1 MPALHSLLNE
11 PASPLDRIEELA
23 TANDWMVERDG
34 DDEVNMIIEGGWT
47 DLHLCIN
54 WHREYE
60 GLHLACTFDLKIP
73 PARRDEVIRLTALIN
88 EQLYFGHFDVWRN
101 EGVVLFRNGLLL
113 SGGGEATSG
122 QCEALVRLALDSCE
136 RYFPA
141 FQFVSWAGKG
151 AEEALQSSLLE
162 TVGEA

>member
-1 MPALHSLLNE
+1 MPALQSVLNE
-11 PASPLDRIEELA
+11 ASNPLDHIEELA
-23 TANDWMVERDG
+23 MTNDWTVERDG

-54 WHREYE
+54 WHRELE
-60 GLHLACTFDLKIP
+60 GVHLACTFDLKIP
-73 PARRDEVIRLTALIN
+73 AARCEEVSRLSALIN
-88 EQLYFGHFDVWRN
+88 EQLYFGHFDVWRA

-113 SGGGEATSG
+113 TGAEATSG
-122 QCEALVRLALDSCE
+122 QCEALIRLALESCE

-141 FQFVSWAGKG
+141 FQFVIWAGKG
-151 AEEALQSSLLE
+151 AEDALQSSLLE

>member
-1 MPALHSLLNE
+1 MPALLSVLNE
-11 PASPLDRIEELA
+11 ASNPLDQIEELA
-23 TANDWMVERDG
+23 MTNEWMVERDG

-47 DLHLCIN
+47 DMHLCIN
-54 WHREYE
+54 WHRELE

-73 PARRDEVIRLTALIN
+73 AARREEVSRLAALIN
-88 EQLYFGHFDVWRN
+88 EQLYFGHFEVWRG

-113 SGGGEATSG
+113 TGGAEASEG
-122 QCEALVRLALDSCE
+122 QCEALIRLALDSCE

-141 FQFVSWAGKG
+141 FQFVIWAGKG

>member
-1 MPALHSLLNE
+1 MPVLLSAPNE
-11 PASPLDRIEELA
+11 TANPLDQIEELA
-23 TANDWMVERDG
+23 LTNEWMVERDG
-34 DDEVNMIIEGGWT
+34 EDEVNMIIEGGWA

-54 WHREYE
+54 WHRELE
-60 GLHLACTFDLKIP
+60 GLHLACTFDLKVP
-73 PARRDEVIRLTALIN
+73 AARREEVTRLAALIN
-88 EQLYFGHFDVWRN
+88 EQLYFGHFDVWRR

-113 SGGGEATSG
+113 SGGAEVTCG
-122 QCEALVRLALDSCE
+122 QCEALIRLALESCE

-141 FQFVSWAGKG
+141 FQFVIWAGKA

>member
-1 MPALHSLLNE
+1 MPALLSVLNE
-11 PASPLDRIEELA
+11 ASNPLDQIEELA
-23 TANDWMVERDG
+23 MTNEWMVERDG

-47 DLHLCIN
+47 DMHLCIN
-54 WHREYE
+54 WHRELE

-73 PARRDEVIRLTALIN
+73 AARREEVSRLAALIN
-88 EQLYFGHFDVWRN
+88 EQLYFGHFDVWRG

-113 SGGGEATSG
+113 SGGAEVSAG
-122 QCEALVRLALDSCE
+122 QCEALIRLALDSCE

-141 FQFVSWAGKG
+141 FQFVIWAGKG
-151 AEEALQSSLLE
+151 AEDALQSSLLE

>member
-1 MPALHSLLNE
+1 MPALHLLANE
-11 PASPLDRIEELA
+11 PANPLDQIEELA
-23 TANDWMVERDG
+23 TANDWMMERDG

-54 WHREYE
+54 WHRELE
-60 GLHLACTFDLKIP
+60 GLHLACTFDLKSP
-73 PARRDEVIRLTALIN
+73 PARRDEVIRLAALIN
-88 EQLYFGHFDVWRN
+88 EQLYFGHFDVWRK

-113 SGGGEATSG
+113 SGGGEATVG

-141 FQFVSWAGKG
+141 FQFVIWAGKG

-162 TVGEA
+162 SVGEA

>member
-1 MPALHSLLNE
+1 MPALLSVLNE
-11 PASPLDRIEELA
+11 ASNPLDQIEELA
-23 TANDWMVERDG
+23 MTNEWMVERDG
-34 DDEVNMIIEGGWT
+34 EDEVNMIIEGGWA

-54 WHREYE
+54 WHRELE

-73 PARRDEVIRLTALIN
+73 PARREEVSRLTALIN
-88 EQLYFGHFDVWRN
+88 EQLYFGHFDVWRG

-113 SGGGEATSG
+113 SGGAEATCS
-122 QCEALVRLALDSCE
+122 QCEALIRLALESCE

-141 FQFVSWAGKG
+141 FQFVIWAGKG

>member
-1 MPALHSLLNE
+1 MPALQSLVNE
-11 PASPLDRIEELA
+11 PANPLDRIEELA

-54 WHREYE
+54 WHRELE

-73 PARRDEVIRLTALIN
+73 QARRDEVARLSALIN
-88 EQLYFGHFDVWRN
+88 EQLYFGHFDVWRK

-113 SGGGEATSG
+113 AGGGEATGG

-141 FQFVSWAGKG
+141 FQFVIWAGKG

>member
-1 MPALHSLLNE
+1 MPALVSALSEATN
-11 PASPLDRIEELA
+11 PLDQIEELA
-23 TANDWMVERDG
+23 MSNEWMVERDG
-34 DDEVNMIIEGGWT
+34 EDEVSMIIEGGWT

-54 WHREYE
+54 WHRELE
-60 GLHLACTFDLKIP
+60 GLHLACTFDLKAP
-73 PARRDEVIRLTALIN
+73 QPRREEVARLAALIN
-88 EQLYFGHFDVWRN
+88 EQLYFGHFDVWRR

-113 SGGGEATSG
+113 SGGAEATSD
-122 QCEALVRLALDSCE
+122 QCESLIRLALESCE

-141 FQFVSWAGKG
+141 FQFVIWAGKG

>member
-1 MPALHSLLNE
+1 MPALVSVLNE
-11 PASPLDRIEELA
+11 ATNPLDQIEELA
-23 TANDWMVERDG
+23 MTNEWMVERDG

-54 WHREYE
+54 WHRELE

-73 PARRDEVIRLTALIN
+73 PARREEVSRLAALIN
-88 EQLYFGHFDVWRN
+88 EQLYFGHFDVWRR

-113 SGGGEATSG
+113 TGGAEATGS
-122 QCEALVRLALDSCE
+122 QCEALIRLALESCE

-141 FQFVSWAGKG
+141 YQFVIWAGKG

>member
-1 MPALHSLLNE
+1 MPALLSVLNE
-11 PASPLDRIEELA
+11 ASNPLDQIEELA
-23 TANDWMVERDG
+23 LTKEWMVERDG
-34 DDEVNMIIEGGWT
+34 EDEVNMIIEGGWA

-54 WHREYE
+54 WHRELE

-73 PARRDEVIRLTALIN
+73 PARREEVSRLTALIN
-88 EQLYFGHFDVWRN
+88 EQLYFGHFDVWRG

-113 SGGGEATSG
+113 SGGAEATCG
-122 QCEALVRLALDSCE
+122 QCEALIRLALESCE

-141 FQFVSWAGKG
+141 FQFVIWAGKG
-151 AEEALQSSLLE
+151 ADEALQSSLLE

>member
-1 MPALHSLLNE
+1 MPALQSFVNE
-11 PASPLDRIEELA
+11 PSNPIDQIEELA
-23 TANDWMVERDG
+23 ATNDWMVERDG

-47 DLHLCIN
+47 DLQLCIN
-54 WHREYE
+54 WHRELE

-73 PARRDEVIRLTALIN
+73 PLRRDEVIRLSALIN

-113 SGGGEATSG
+113 SGGAEATCG
-122 QCEALVRLALDSCE
+122 QCESLIRLALDSCE

-141 FQFVSWAGKG
+141 FQFVIWAGKG

>member
-1 MPALHSLLNE
+1 MPALLPVSNE
-11 PASPLDRIEELA
+11 APNPLDQIEELA
-23 TANDWMVERDG
+23 MTNEWMVERDG
-34 DDEVNMIIEGGWT
+34 EDEVNMIIEGGWT

-54 WHREYE
+54 WHRELE

-73 PARRDEVIRLTALIN
+73 VARREEVSRLAVLIN
-88 EQLYFGHFDVWRN
+88 EQLYFGHFDIWRG

-113 SGGGEATSG
+113 SGGAQASDD
-122 QCEALVRLALDSCE
+122 QCEGLIRLALESCE

-141 FQFVSWAGKG
+141 FQFVIWAGRA
-151 AEEALQSSLLE
+151 AEEALQSCLLD

>member
-1 MPALHSLLNE
+1 MPALLSVLNE
-11 PASPLDRIEELA
+11 ASNPLDQIEELA
-23 TANDWMVERDG
+23 MTNEWMVERDG
-34 DDEVNMIIEGGWT
+34 EDEVNMILEGGWA

-54 WHREYE
+54 WHRELE

-73 PARRDEVIRLTALIN
+73 PARREEVSRLTALIN
-88 EQLYFGHFDVWRN
+88 EQLYFGHFDVWRG

-113 SGGGEATSG
+113 SGGADATCG
-122 QCEALVRLALDSCE
+122 QCEALIRLALESCE

-141 FQFVSWAGKG
+141 FQFVIWAGKG

>member
-1 MPALHSLLNE
+1 MPALLSVLNE
-11 PASPLDRIEELA
+11 ASNPLDQIEELA
-23 TANDWMVERDG
+23 LTKEWMVERDG
-34 DDEVNMIIEGGWT
+34 EDEVNMIIEGGWA

-54 WHREYE
+54 WHRELE

-73 PARRDEVIRLTALIN
+73 PARREEVSRLTALIN
-88 EQLYFGHFDVWRN
+88 EQLYFGHFDVWRG

-113 SGGGEATSG
+113 SGGADATCG
-122 QCEALVRLALDSCE
+122 QCEALIRLALESCE

-141 FQFVSWAGKG
+141 FQFVIWAGKG